1 MRRVRTAGLLILLA
15 VAGASRLEAA
25 DGVEQLNQAFAKAML
40 AGDLD
45 GVMKLYAADAVL
57 FPPGEKASRG
67 QEEIRYKW
75 NAVLEAN
82 KVAEGSFKDA
92 KYLSAPNLSTGW
104 GNVLLRLEPKKPGKR
119 AGHDPGPLLDHR
131 REARRQVGLRLRQHQ
146 RARRDPDV
154 EALLEVT
161 PQRACPTRAQ
171 ASS

>member
-1 MRRVRTAGLLILLA
+1 MRRLRKAGLLILLA
-15 VAGASRLEAA
+15 VAGAARLEAA

-45 GVMKLYAADAVL
+45 GVMKLYAPDAVL

-92 KYLSAPNLSTGW
+92 KYLAAASLSTGW
-104 GNVLLRLEPKKPGKR
+104 GNVLLRLEPKKPGKEPVTIQGR
-119 AGHDPGPLLDHR
+119 FSTIAEKRGGKWVYVFVSISELDEILTLKHY
-131 REARRQVGLRLRQHQ
+131 
-146 RARRDPDV
+146 
-154 EALLEVT
+154 
-161 PQRACPTRAQ
+161 
-171 ASS
+171 SK